1 MFWLGHQKSPMAPF
15 FVYLAAQNAMQP
27 LPELGTWVHMSSM
40 TEKGKIVPKPLESD
54 PKVTHIIFFP
64 HLHSSLCSF
73 LTLYKFSDFSVPEIL
88 AATGHSKTVLPVCS
102 PHLLTFPSK
111 GFVRCTVCVRCE
123 QPHYAWQNLMPPSQY
138 QVPCQT
144 LESTSRH
151 PKDTTSKITPQ
162 FSQQYTVIY
171 IMCRGLSLSRYKEL
185 SYPENLLS
193 FENICLLCMKTPTE
207 KSIWFKLCAFVF
219 PNDFSSLILL
229 INIHQ
234 AIMVSSPGPRPP
246 PCMWCYY
253 PWKSGVFCLLL
264 YQPDHAVSWYEPT
277 KHKPTL
283 GSVSRTLGGAWKLLF
298 HFVSCQSLFSK
309 W

>member
-1 MFWLGHQKSPMAPF
+1 MW
-15 FVYLAAQNAMQP
+15 
-27 LPELGTWVHMSSM
+27 TC
-40 TEKGKIVPKPLESD
+40 
-54 PKVTHIIFFP
+54 
-64 HLHSSLCSF
+64 SLC
-73 LTLYKFSDFSVPEIL
+73 L
-88 AATGHSKTVLPVCS
+88 AESHAPRQC
-102 PHLLTFPSK
+102 
-111 GFVRCTVCVRCE
+111 
-123 QPHYAWQNLMPPSQY
+123 QI
-138 QVPCQT
+138 PCQT

-151 PKDTTSKITPQ
+151 PKDTTPKITPR

-219 PNDFSSLILL
+219 PYDFSSLILL

-234 AIMVSSPGPRPP
+234 AIMVSAPGPRPP

-264 YQPDHAVSWYEPT
+264 YQPDHAVSWNEPT
-277 KHKPTL
+277 KQTQSGLCVTHIRGCLKTL
-283 GSVSRTLGGAWKLLF
+283 VPFCFLSISVFKMITPIALNL
-298 HFVSCQSLFSK
+298 H
-309 W
+309 